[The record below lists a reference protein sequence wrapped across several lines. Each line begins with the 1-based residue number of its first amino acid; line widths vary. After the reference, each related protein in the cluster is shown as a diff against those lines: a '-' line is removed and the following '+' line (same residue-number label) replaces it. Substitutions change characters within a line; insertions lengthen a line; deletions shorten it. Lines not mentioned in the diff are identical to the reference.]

1 MFPTGS
7 VATDVA
13 QVFGDAERMIWRIVS
28 GLGAIGIVQVTRVTY
43 GEGRLWHTET
53 QSRPIIMR

>member
-1 MFPTGS
+1 
-7 VATDVA
+7 
-13 QVFGDAERMIWRIVS
+13 VFGDAERMIWRIVS